1 MKRQFSA
8 ISIALFVA
16 FLATTQ
22 AEAQRPPLMF
32 IRGPSVGASLQHDGT
47 DGDQVFG
54 PQRWWVLTTGQ
65 NGATVT
71 FATEQ
76 AFTHIEDDACKRDA
90 RLDLAIGAGSRFA
103 RWRVN
108 VASDRTNYVASN
120 ETAIVQATSRRDGW
134 ARFDLTVTFITDEAD
149 TLAQG
154 DYTLTVTGT
163 LTAN

>member
-1 MKRQFSA
+1 MKRRFLA
-8 ISIALFVA
+8 ISIPLFVA

-32 IRGPSVGASLQHDGT
+32 IRGPSVGAFLQHDGT
-47 DGDQVFG
+47 DGDQIFG
-54 PQRWWVLTTGQ
+54 PQRWWVLTTSR

-71 FATEQ
+71 FATDQ
-76 AFTHIEDDACKRDA
+76 AFTHIEDDECKRDA
-90 RLDLAIGAGSRFA
+90 RLDLALGAGSRYA
-103 RWRVN
+103 RWRVR
-108 VASDRTNYVASN
+108 VPSDRTNYAASN
-120 ETAIVQATSRRDGW
+120 ETAVVQATSRTGGW